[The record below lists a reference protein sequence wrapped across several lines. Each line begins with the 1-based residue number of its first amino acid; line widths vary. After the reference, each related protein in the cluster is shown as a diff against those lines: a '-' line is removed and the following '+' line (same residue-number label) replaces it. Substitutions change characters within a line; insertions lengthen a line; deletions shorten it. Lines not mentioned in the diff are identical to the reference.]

1 LGRSESNKIEEF
13 GKNSRAAFRP
23 MSGLERA

>member
-1 LGRSESNKIEEF
+1 LGRSESNWIEEF
-13 GKNSRAAFRP
+13 GKNSRPAFRP